1 MYSRFIYPAIV
12 SVLLLAFLLPV
23 DAQMTSAQVLDNMR
37 EAHERG
43 IQNIDDYT
51 IVTDMYTAYYK
62 KTYVDGRPTFK
73 SRVQVRGLEQFGG
86 SEEMA
91 SSTMMHTELFD
102 DEVYTFLSQNAQ
114 YQGTE
119 TVDGYRTHVLFV
131 PDLEPLADD
140 EDEEDIAQNGYFYVD
155 ADLWILRQMKFDIKT
170 EIEDGQMQ
178 EMEPVIR
185 FLDYQNVE
193 GLQIP
198 FRTVME
204 FGSLDASFSEE
215 EMEEARQAMREF
227 ERELEQMPEQQREMM
242 ERMMRPQ
249 MERFEKM
256 LEGDSIQIVIEVEDV
271 QVNTGLTDDMFN

>member
-1 MYSRFIYPAIV
+1 MYPRLVYSAVF
-12 SVLLLAFLLPV
+12 VLLLVFGATTAYGQV
-23 DAQMTSAQVLDNMR
+23 SATEILDNMR
-37 EAHERG
+37 ETHERG

-73 SRVQVRGLEQFGG
+73 SRVQIRGLEQFGG

-102 DEVYTFLSQNAQ
+102 DKVYNFLSQNAE
-114 YQGTE
+114 YRGTE
-119 TVDGYRTHVLFV
+119 TIDGHRTHVLFV
-131 PDLEPLADD
+131 PDLEPLAED
-140 EDEEDIAQNGYFYVD
+140 DEEDIAQNGYFYID

-170 EIEDGQMQ
+170 EVDEGQMQ
-178 EMEPVIR
+178 EMQPVIR
-185 FLDYQNVE
+185 FLDYQNIE

-204 FGSLDASFSEE
+204 FGQLDETISPE
-215 EMEEARQAMREF
+215 EMEEARQAMQEF
-227 ERELEQMPEQQREMM
+227 ERELEQMPEQQRKMM
-242 ERMMRPQ
+242 EQMMRPQ

-256 LEGDSIQIVIEVEDV
+256 LEGDTIEIVIEVEDV
-271 QVNTGLTDDMFN
+271 QVNTGLSEDMFN